1 MNMLFTLCVIILNIM
16 QETDDLKSSAYI
28 RELISFLILP
38 THLKEKNYSPIA
50 YSRYFLK
57 KVTGNKTHY
66 KATINTIMTM
76 DLENTIS
83 LISSSTKKPSYDS
96 DSIESVTTKE
106 INDAAADLIY
116 NESTR
121 EITNT
126 KDACL
131 SSCLI
136 NTDYD
141 KGPKCPRKGETISL
155 CESRSNKSSKDI
167 DSDEEDH
174 PDDK

>member
-1 MNMLFTLCVIILNIM
+1 
-16 QETDDLKSSAYI
+16 
-28 RELISFLILP
+28 
-38 THLKEKNYSPIA
+38 
-50 YSRYFLK
+50 
-57 KVTGNKTHY
+57 
-66 KATINTIMTM
+66 MTM

-174 PDDK
+174 PDDKWASKHDQRPTKRLKSTKLLVGQAFNMPPNLLSAPQPSSQQIGQIIS